1 MEWARTKSAAAYNYV
16 RSWVEDLYLSY
27 NKENRTS
34 YVLKDG
40 LNNTKVTGDEN
51 VDGIQGSINSAV
63 GNTVAPGQVGGVV
76 GGAVDQNVLR
86 GNFR

>member
-1 MEWARTKSAAAYNYV
+1 MEWARTTSAAAYNYV

-34 YVLKDG
+34 YVVKDN
-40 LNNTKVTGDEN
+40 LNKTKVTGDEN
-51 VDGIQGSINSAV
+51 IDGVQDSVNEVV
-63 GNTVAPGQVGGVV
+63 GNTVAPGQVGGIA
-76 GGAVDQNVLR
+76 GGAIDQNLLR